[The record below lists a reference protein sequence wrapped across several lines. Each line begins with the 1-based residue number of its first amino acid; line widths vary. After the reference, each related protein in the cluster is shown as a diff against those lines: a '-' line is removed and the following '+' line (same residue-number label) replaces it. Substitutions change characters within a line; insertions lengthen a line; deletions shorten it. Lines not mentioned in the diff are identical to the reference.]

1 MTPGSDDTKSIQKQL
16 IKYQLIST
24 PAVIL
29 IGLGLYGLFG
39 AQGDAFLPMLN
50 DQGVVYSFL
59 AGGIALEIW
68 VMLKIIPLVRHKN
81 RPSNPE

>member
-1 MTPGSDDTKSIQKQL
+1 MTFENDDPKTIQKQL
-16 IKYQLIST
+16 LKYQLFST
-24 PAVIL
+24 PAVVL

-39 AQGDAFLPMLN
+39 AQGDAFLPILN

-59 AGGIALEIW
+59 GGGIALEIW
-68 VMLKIIPLVRHKN
+68 VLLKIIPLVRHRN

>member
-1 MTPGSDDTKSIQKQL
+1 MALENNDPKTIQKQL
-16 IKYQLIST
+16 LKYQLFST

-39 AQGDAFLPMLN
+39 AEGDAFLPILD

-59 AGGIALEIW
+59 GGGIALEIW
-68 VMLKIIPLVRHKN
+68 VLLKIIPLVRHRN